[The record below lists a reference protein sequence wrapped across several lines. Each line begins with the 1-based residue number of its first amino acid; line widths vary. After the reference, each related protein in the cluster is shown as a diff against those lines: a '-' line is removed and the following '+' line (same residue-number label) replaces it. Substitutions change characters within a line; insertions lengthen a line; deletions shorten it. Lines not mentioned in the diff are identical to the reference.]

1 MKLEILYFTLLSN
14 ELFVSKST
22 NIIAFI
28 GCWQLLYLM
37 LLIWMSINVAPSQL
51 LHRTT
56 AADHPNITEYYLL
69 FYLLPASEMKT
80 RELSSRQNFPLQTL
94 TAINIENIEILRR
107 KYEFDIFPIFANKCF
122 IINSIFF
129 ISLHS
134 SSTTRSINLS
144 ARREVRENL
153 FFM

>member
-22 NIIAFI
+22 NIIAII

-51 LHRTT
+51 LHRT
-56 AADHPNITEYYLL
+56 AGADHQNITRYYLL
-69 FYLLPASEMKT
+69 LLPASEMRT
-80 RELSSRQNFPLQTL
+80 RELSSRQDFPLQTL

>member
-22 NIIAFI
+22 NIIAII

-51 LHRTT
+51 LHRT
-56 AADHPNITEYYLL
+56 AGADHQNITADIIC
-69 FYLLPASEMKT
+69 YLLPASEMRT
-80 RELSSRQNFPLQTL
+80 RELSSRQDFPLQTL

>member
-1 MKLEILYFTLLSN
+1 MKLEILYFILHSN

-22 NIIAFI
+22 NIIAII

-37 LLIWMSINVAPSQL
+37 LLIWMSINVAPSKL
-51 LHRTT
+51 LHRT
-56 AADHPNITEYYLL
+56 AAARSPKHYIR
-69 FYLLPASEMKT
+69 YLLPASEMRT
-80 RELSSRQNFPLQTL
+80 RELSSRQDFPLQTL